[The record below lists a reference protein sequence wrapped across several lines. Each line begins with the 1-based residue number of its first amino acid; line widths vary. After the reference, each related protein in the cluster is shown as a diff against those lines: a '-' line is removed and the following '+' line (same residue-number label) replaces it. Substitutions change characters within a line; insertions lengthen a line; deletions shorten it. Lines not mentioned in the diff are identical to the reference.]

1 MLADVSSDA
10 IVVPGTEVN
19 DVEDMTGDLELD
31 AASVLYV
38 SGEESIQQV
47 SSIFNTSDKGD
58 RREPLPV
65 DQLVGMS
72 GWMPA

>member
-10 IVVPGTEVN
+10 IVIPGTEVN
-19 DVEDMTGDLELD
+19 SIDDMTGDLEMD

-47 SSIFNTSDKGD
+47 AVIAS
-58 RREPLPV
+58 
-65 DQLVGMS
+65 
-72 GWMPA
+72 